1 MVGLVEDGDLHAA
14 ELDGAAL
21 HEVGEPARGGD
32 EDVDA
37 LVERLDLRLVGQA
50 AGDEL
55 VAQAGDVDE
64 GLERV
69 AHLHGEL
76 AGRHEDERARALAL
90 RAGAVGEPGDHR
102 QAEGEGLARAGAA
115 TAEDV
120 APGEGVGDRRRPG
133 SGTGR

>member
-1 MVGLVEDGDLHAA
+1 MPLSSVAEKSRRCPPGGDLVEDRGDLGQEAHVGHVVGLVEDGDLHAA

-21 HEVGEPARGGD
+21 DQVGEPARGGD

-55 VAQAGDVDE
+55 VAQAGDVHERLE
-64 GLERV
+64 GV

-76 AGRHEDERARALAL
+76 AGRHEDERARALARRARCRR
-90 RAGAVGEPGDHR
+90 RAG
-102 QAEGEGLARAGAA
+102 
-115 TAEDV
+115 
-120 APGEGVGDRRRPG
+120 
-133 SGTGR
+133 